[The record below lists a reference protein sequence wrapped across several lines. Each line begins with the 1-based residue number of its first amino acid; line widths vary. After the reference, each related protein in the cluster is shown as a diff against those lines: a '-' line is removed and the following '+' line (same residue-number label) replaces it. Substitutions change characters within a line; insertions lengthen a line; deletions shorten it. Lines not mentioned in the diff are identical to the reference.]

1 MKQSIINLYESA
13 ARAGERAKIRN
24 AIASQLGYHLC
35 NQHPQNEYIDR
46 DELLEL
52 LDELDEKK

>member
-35 NQHPQNEYIDR
+35 DKHPQKEYIDR

-52 LDELDEKK
+52 LDKLEDSK